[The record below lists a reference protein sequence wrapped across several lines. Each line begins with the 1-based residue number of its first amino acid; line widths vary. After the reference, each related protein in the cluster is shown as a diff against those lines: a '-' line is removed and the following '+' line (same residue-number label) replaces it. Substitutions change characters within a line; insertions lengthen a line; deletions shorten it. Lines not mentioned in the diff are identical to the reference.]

1 MRKQFLLLTA
11 VFMALAV
18 ASYAQSTSSSSSQSS
33 NLDTS
38 LQSGSSASSQ
48 ASSSSQG
55 FSDQGSA
62 ANQGSASARS
72 NELRGCI
79 IRQETDYFIQP
90 VNGSRVRLNG
100 ESEDLSQY
108 VGKNVDVHGRWNP
121 YNNNNENNHQSTT
134 QPSGA
139 PITGAVATGKGETD
153 QLFLV
158 TRVDKIAD
166 TCPTGTQ
173 GNTSNPQ

>member
-18 ASYAQSTSSSSSQSS
+18 ASYAQSTRSSSSQSS
-33 NLDTS
+33 NPDTS
-38 LQSGSSASSQ
+38 MQSGSSASSQ
-48 ASSSSQG
+48 ASSSSQ
-55 FSDQGSA
+55 SSSVQTSVTD
-62 ANQGSASARS
+62 
-72 NELRGCI
+72 LKGCI

-100 ESEDLSQY
+100 GSEDLSQY

>member
-1 MRKQFLLLTA
+1 MRKQFLFLTA
-11 VFMALAV
+11 MFVVLAV

-33 NLDTS
+33 NPDTS
-38 LQSGSSASSQ
+38 MQSGSSAGTN
-48 ASSSSQG
+48 ASSSSQSA
-55 FSDQGSA
+55 SDQS
-62 ANQGSASARS
+62 SSVSSRS
-72 NELRGCI
+72 TNLRGCI

-90 VNGSRVRLNG
+90 VKGSRVRLNG
-100 ESEDLSQY
+100 GSEDLSQY

-121 YNNNNENNHQSTT
+121 YNNNNENNHQATT

-139 PITGAVATGKGETD
+139 PITGAASTGEGTG

-166 TCPTGTQ
+166 TCPTGTP

>member
-1 MRKQFLLLTA
+1 MRKQFLVLTA
-11 VFMALAV
+11 TFLALAL
-18 ASYAQSTSSSSSQSS
+18 ASYAQSSSSSSQSS
-33 NLDTS
+33 NPDTS
-38 LQSGSSASSQ
+38 MQSGSSASSQ

-55 FSDQGSA
+55 SSVQTSVTD
-62 ANQGSASARS
+62 
-72 NELRGCI
+72 LKGCI

-100 ESEDLSQY
+100 GSEDLSQY

-139 PITGAVATGKGETD
+139 PITGAASTGKSETD

>member
-33 NLDTS
+33 NPDTS
-38 LQSGSSASSQ
+38 IQSGSSATSQ

-55 FSDQGSA
+55 SSDQGSA

-79 IRQETDYFIQP
+79 IRQRSDYFIQP

-100 ESEDLSQY
+100 GSEEDR
-108 VGKNVDVHGRWNP
+108 K
-121 YNNNNENNHQSTT
+121 STRLN
-134 QPSGA
+134 S
-139 PITGAVATGKGETD
+139 
-153 QLFLV
+153 
-158 TRVDKIAD
+158 
-166 TCPTGTQ
+166 
-173 GNTSNPQ
+173 

>member
-1 MRKQFLLLTA
+1 MRKQFLVLTA
-11 VFMALAV
+11 TLMALAV
-18 ASYAQSTSSSSSQSS
+18 ASYAQSTRSSSSQSS
-33 NLDTS
+33 NPDTS
-38 LQSGSSASSQ
+38 MQSGSSASSQ
-48 ASSSSQG
+48 ASSSSQ
-55 FSDQGSA
+55 SSSVQTSVTD
-62 ANQGSASARS
+62 
-72 NELRGCI
+72 LKGCI

-100 ESEDLSQY
+100 GSEDLSQY

>member
-1 MRKQFLLLTA
+1 MRKQFLFVTA
-11 VFMALAV
+11 MFLALAV
-18 ASYAQSTSSSSSQSS
+18 ASYGQSSSSSSQSS
-33 NLDTS
+33 NPDTS
-38 LQSGSSASSQ
+38 MQSGGSASSQ

-55 FSDQGSA
+55 SSEQSSSTSA
-62 ANQGSASARS
+62 QIVD
-72 NELRGCI
+72 LRGCV

-90 VNGSRVRLNG
+90 VNGSRVRLKG
-100 ESEDLSQY
+100 GSEDLSQY

-121 YNNNNENNHQSTT
+121 YNNNNENNHQATT

-139 PITGAVATGKGETD
+139 PITGEASTGEGNG

-166 TCPTGTQ
+166 TCPTGTP